1 MFANAGQ
8 GSTQFAVPSP
18 SVSVSATP
26 QPQAKDTS
34 GEHSE
39 SRLHWLWG
47 TMRRFVPY
55 YRSAMIA
62 ALLDEQDRI
71 EADATEAFHRGRKE
85 ALFEIGGKE
94 LVDAVERGDAANS
107 EICLKKAYASLA
119 AKEAEL
125 KAMSN

>member
-1 MFANAGQ
+1 MIDDLTDLDTVPAIAMTQWRAGR
-8 GSTQFAVPSP
+8 VLDD
-18 SVSVSATP
+18 
-26 QPQAKDTS
+26 KD
-34 GEHSE
+34 
-39 SRLHWLWG
+39 
-47 TMRRFVPY
+47 V
-55 YRSAMIA
+55 AMIA

-125 KAMSN
+125 KAMMKSAGFGHVDVHNLSAGVVALHVGIKC